1 MFNIREYQ
9 QQQQSIQ
16 QVEQA
21 QNVAT
26 LEKREQATQTVLE
39 IALKNEVNKIRTLPS
54 LAERAK
60 YKRENFL
67 PKWLSFCD
75 DYFAKGERYQNDVLG
90 YCILY
95 LLDVEQI
102 ERALDLAEKAIKDGQ
117 AMPEGF
123 SRTIEAVVA
132 DEVMKWSEKTQAK
145 REAIEPYF
153 SRTLNL
159 ILKDWTVHEFV
170 VAKWLKFTAKRLLMV
185 DGKTHPASINEP
197 ERLHLAIQLAHFAH
211 ELNNK
216 VGVMSLIERIQMR
229 LKALELLGLST
240 TPSGGQAATI
250 ADIDIPRLSKLLC
263 RQPLS
268 LSDVMEL
275 KNVDRTR

>member
-9 QQQQSIQ
+9 QQQQA
-16 QVEQA
+16 VQA
-21 QNVAT
+21 IEKAPNVT
-26 LEKREQATQTVLE
+26 LEKQESATQTVLE
-39 IALKNEVNKIRTLPS
+39 IALKNEVNKIRSLPS
-54 LAERAK
+54 LSERAK

-75 DYFAKGERYQNDVLG
+75 EYFAKGERYQNDVLG

-102 ERALDLAEKAIKDGQ
+102 EKALDLAEKAIKDGQ
-117 AMPEGF
+117 AMPDGF

-132 DEVMKWSEKTQAK
+132 DEVMKWCERIQAK

-153 SRTLNL
+153 SRTLKL
-159 ILKDWTVHEFV
+159 ILQDWTIHEFV
-170 VAKWLKFTAKRLLMV
+170 VAKWLKFTAKRLLMAN
-185 DGKTHPASINEP
+185 GRTHPASINEP
-197 ERLHLAIQLAHFAH
+197 ERLHLAIQLANFAY
-211 ELNNK
+211 ELNHK
-216 VGVMSLIERIQMR
+216 VGVMNLIERSLMR

-250 ADIDIPRLSKLLC
+250 ADIDISRLSKLLC

-275 KNVDRTR
+275 NDVNWT